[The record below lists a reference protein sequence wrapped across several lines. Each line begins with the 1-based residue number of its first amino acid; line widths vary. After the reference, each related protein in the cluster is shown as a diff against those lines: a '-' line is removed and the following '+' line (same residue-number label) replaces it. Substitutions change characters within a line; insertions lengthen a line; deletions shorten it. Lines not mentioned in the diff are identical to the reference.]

1 MRARRERMVPVLPYH
16 IRKSEDGR
24 GGELLLRLRNTR
36 SAFILHLSLEQAR
49 ILAVEMRGLAT
60 DHCVNHHLTCSV
72 LQSMRAGISSVILKG
87 LHPGLVTGTLRLETE
102 TGPIDVD
109 ADVAAAL
116 GMAIHLGLPIFMD
129 GSCIESQDETLG
141 PVNSPSG
148 SQIPEAFLE
157 LIEELDFFSESD

>member
-1 MRARRERMVPVLPYH
+1 
-16 IRKSEDGR
+16 
-24 GGELLLRLRNTR
+24 
-36 SAFILHLSLEQAR
+36 
-49 ILAVEMRGLAT
+49 
-60 DHCVNHHLTCSV
+60 
-72 LQSMRAGISSVILKG
+72 
-87 LHPGLVTGTLRLETE
+87 LETE